1 MAAVEFARNVAMLEG
16 ADSTEFE
23 ESPRHKIIC
32 QYGEIADDEE
42 PRGLMRLGSFPCTV
56 KEGSLAS
63 KAYQRSIIGERHRHR
78 YEFNVPGYLDILEKA
93 GMAFTGMSPDNNFV
107 EIIEIPSHPFFIGCH
122 FHPEFKSKPLNPHP
136 LFTAFLKA
144 CMGS

>member
-78 YEFNVPGYLDILEKA
+78 YEFNVPGYLGILEKA

-107 EIIEIPSHPFFIGCH
+107 EIIEIPGHPFFIGCH